1 MRWISIHTKIIL
13 VFILWVKWLFWLRR
27 WKEVLHVYIHNLE
40 LNLIPNQIALY
51 NSLFI
56 IMGIILHDVLQK
68 TIKIFY
74 FSRFKPSSLQFTPT
88 QLLSAAMDSLLGLF
102 DNICTQGYT
111 EPLRTGPRFS
121 RLGSLHS
128 ARILNWWN
136 KSICKSV
143 CIICFPDS
151 PIRKSID
158 CKGRTQQTKIVAKSE
173 IECVCCWSCTVAYS
187 RSWKLVKEFRKWT
200 HCLGM

>member
-1 MRWISIHTKIIL
+1 MRWVSILIL

-102 DNICTQGYT
+102 DNICTIYSKVKYSRRKRRKYGQKDIF
-111 EPLRTGPRFS
+111 LRTYTFCES
-121 RLGSLHS
+121 TISLEDVH
-128 ARILNWWN
+128 AA
-136 KSICKSV
+136 
-143 CIICFPDS
+143 D
-151 PIRKSID
+151 
-158 CKGRTQQTKIVAKSE
+158 AK
-173 IECVCCWSCTVAYS
+173 
-187 RSWKLVKEFRKWT
+187 
-200 HCLGM
+200 

>member
-1 MRWISIHTKIIL
+1 MHILAPYEILINCLNLDMGLSFSIPIL
-13 VFILWVKWLFWLRR
+13 VFILWVRWLFWLRR

-102 DNICTQGYT
+102 DNFTSMV
-111 EPLRTGPRFS
+111 L
-121 RLGSLHS
+121 
-128 ARILNWWN
+128 
-136 KSICKSV
+136 
-143 CIICFPDS
+143 
-151 PIRKSID
+151 
-158 CKGRTQQTKIVAKSE
+158 
-173 IECVCCWSCTVAYS
+173 
-187 RSWKLVKEFRKWT
+187 EF
-200 HCLGM
+200 

>member
-1 MRWISIHTKIIL
+1 MLHVSCASYSTPGDFNHLLKSLHEIIFVTLIL

-88 QLLSAAMDSLLGLF
+88 QLLSAALDSLLGSF
-102 DNICTQGYT
+102 DSFNILLQWGAFS
-111 EPLRTGPRFS
+111 PRS
-121 RLGSLHS
+121 TSESLCIVRIPYS
-128 ARILNWWN
+128 A
-136 KSICKSV
+136 
-143 CIICFPDS
+143 
-151 PIRKSID
+151 IR
-158 CKGRTQQTKIVAKSE
+158 
-173 IECVCCWSCTVAYS
+173 
-187 RSWKLVKEFRKWT
+187 
-200 HCLGM
+200 